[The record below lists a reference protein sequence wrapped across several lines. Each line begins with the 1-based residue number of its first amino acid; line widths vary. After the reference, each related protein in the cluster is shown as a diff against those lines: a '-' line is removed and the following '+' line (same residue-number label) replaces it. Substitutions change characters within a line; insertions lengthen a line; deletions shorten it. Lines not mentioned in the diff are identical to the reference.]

1 MEYLME
7 IVLFLCCVILIT
19 FLLALFEERVNFAWV
34 LCAFMILKWMID
46 GEIAYILPAS
56 SLYFSHCQPYDQ
68 ADLLQRYTLHAPN

>member
-7 IVLFLCCVILIT
+7 IVLFLCCVILIA
-19 FLLALFEERVNFAWV
+19 FLLALFEEHVNFAWV

-56 SLYFSHCQPYDQ
+56 IF
-68 ADLLQRYTLHAPN
+68 AVAGAVVEHAMKDKNRD

>member
-1 MEYLME
+1 MNILME

-34 LCAFMILKWMID
+34 LCAFMILKWIID

-56 SLYFSHCQPYDQ
+56 IF
-68 ADLLQRYTLHAPN
+68 AVAGAVAEHAMKDKKKD

>member
-1 MEYLME
+1 MNILIE

-46 GEIAYILPAS
+46 GEITYILPAS
-56 SLYFSHCQPYDQ
+56 IF
-68 ADLLQRYTLHAPN
+68 AVAGAVVEHAMKDKKHD

>member
-1 MEYLME
+1 MEYLIE

-19 FLLALFEERVNFAWV
+19 FLLALFVELVNFAWV

-56 SLYFSHCQPYDQ
+56 IF
-68 ADLLQRYTLHAPN
+68 AVAGAVVEHAMKDKKCD

>member
-1 MEYLME
+1 MDILME

-34 LCAFMILKWMID
+34 LCAFMILKWIMD

-56 SLYFSHCQPYDQ
+56 IF
-68 ADLLQRYTLHAPN
+68 AVAGAVVEHAMKDKKKDKKEDA

>member
-46 GEIAYILPAS
+46 GEIDYILPAS
-56 SLYFSHCQPYDQ
+56 IFAVAGAVVEHVMKDKKH
-68 ADLLQRYTLHAPN
+68 D

>member
-1 MEYLME
+1 MDILME

-56 SLYFSHCQPYDQ
+56 IFAVAGAALVLALKVKKPD
-68 ADLLQRYTLHAPN
+68 

>member
-1 MEYLME
+1 MNILME

-46 GEIAYILPAS
+46 GEIDYIHPAS
-56 SLYFSHCQPYDQ
+56 IF
-68 ADLLQRYTLHAPN
+68 AVAGAVVEHAMKDKKHD

>member
-19 FLLALFEERVNFAWV
+19 FLLALFEEQVNFAWV
-34 LCAFMILKWMID
+34 LCAFMILKWIMD

-56 SLYFSHCQPYDQ
+56 IF
-68 ADLLQRYTLHAPN
+68 AVAGAVVEHAMKDKKHD